1 MPAPRLETH
10 VLAMLA
16 QQFQRWGNLLRQQDE
31 GGETAS
37 PQSLPAAG
45 HSSSP
50 AITTASSAQPPA
62 HWVKQ
67 LHSHEPPA
75 HWLELVRQK
84 APGLLDGT
92 GRGVL
97 QARRHTPPAH
107 VRPRPADTRPDFVAS
122 PTEAQSGMSHFSQ
135 TDAGSEHPAPRP
147 TLTFSV
153 SAAQPSKPSVYP
165 APDKHYA
172 QPLVIH
178 TPAPTTIARTGNH
191 SQKWVYPSDHSDLLP
206 PPTNDIH
213 QVELPVKHH
222 PSLNDEEI
230 SEPAQDRWS
239 ESPRSESG
247 TAPGLTTNEVPPSNA
262 SVWISDNVSA
272 TSAYAFPRY
281 DELSP
286 LESRPTSK
294 VEPPVEPLVP
304 QAAFD
309 DSATLTHSQVR
320 DRHAEAFE
328 GLWPE
333 LPTIDASSES
343 DQVTFQRN
351 WKRHERLD
359 REQRGM
365 GWSEPL
371 S

>member
-1 MPAPRLETH
+1 MPAPRLETL

-107 VRPRPADTRPDFVAS
+107 VRPRPADTRPDFVDS
-122 PTEAQSGMSHFSQ
+122 PTAAQSGMSHFSQ
-135 TDAGSEHPAPRP
+135 PDAASEPPAPGP

-153 SAAQPSKPSVYP
+153 SAAQPSKPSLYP
-165 APDKHYA
+165 APDKHSA
-172 QPLVIH
+172 QPLAVY
-178 TPAPTTIARTGNH
+178 TPTPTTIARTGNY
-191 SQKWVYPSDHSDLLP
+191 SQPLGYPSDDSDLLR
-206 PPTNDIH
+206 PPTGDIQH
-213 QVELPVKHH
+213 AEMPSKHH
-222 PSLNDEEI
+222 PSPNDEEI

-239 ESPRSESG
+239 ESPRSESA
-247 TAPGLTTNEVPPSNA
+247 TAPGLTINEAPPSNA
-262 SVWISDNVSA
+262 PVWISDNVPP

-286 LESRPTSK
+286 LESRPISK
-294 VEPPVEPLVP
+294 VEPPLEPSVP

-320 DRHAEAFE
+320 DRHAESFE

-333 LPTIDASSES
+333 LPTIDESSES
-343 DQVTFQRN
+343 DPVAFQRN

-359 REQRGM
+359 REQRGI